1 MSAPGDSSFSGAVF
15 LSPAARIAFNDL
27 VITTPYIDLSEMSIV
42 GPPPPRGGVFFC
54 KKTALG
60 STLRSGTE
68 GYMTHYAYSLISG
81 RLVCRPLSA
90 AADR

>member
-1 MSAPGDSSFSGAVF
+1 MTLARYLLRRDEHSWTAFQNTWGAFF
-15 LSPAARIAFNDL
+15 LQKNSPRVDA
-27 VITTPYIDLSEMSIV
+27 
-42 GPPPPRGGVFFC
+42 
-54 KKTALG
+54 
-60 STLRSGTE
+60 RSGTE